1 MGRFHD
7 LLDNS
12 GDEHIIARTMV
23 DLWVSEFMRGIG
35 DTKDEDLR
43 EFLEVWF
50 GI

>member
-23 DLWVSEFMRGIG
+23 DLWVSELMREIG
-35 DTKDEDLR
+35 STQDKDLR
-43 EFLEVWF
+43 GLLEAWF
-50 GI
+50 GV